1 MTASDPNRNLLLR
14 ITDPELLRATGGIV
28 QGMSGSPIVQDG
40 CLVGA
45 VTHVLVNDP
54 TRGYGIFAATMLKAA
69 AKALQIRE
77 TGVRPHRRA
86 ALFAQ
91 RHGALHH
98 QRIACMEATG
108 HIGRCDKRDHLFI
121 HSDGIRA
128 KAFAQ
133 VTVQINMRHSSIL
146 HFQA

>member
-1 MTASDPNRNLLLR
+1 MVQRH
-14 ITDPELLRATGGIV
+14 TGGIAERF
-28 QGMSGSPIVQDG
+28 QRTDLILHTGLGFR
-40 CLVGA
+40 
-45 VTHVLVNDP
+45 
-54 TRGYGIFAATMLKAA
+54 RGQLHLAA

-86 ALFAQ
+86 ALFTQ

-133 VTVQINMRHSSIL
+133 VTVQINMRHGSIL

>member
-1 MTASDPNRNLLLR
+1 MVQRH
-14 ITDPELLRATGGIV
+14 TGGIAECF
-28 QGMSGSPIVQDG
+28 QRTDLILHTGLGF
-40 CLVGA
+40 C
-45 VTHVLVNDP
+45 
-54 TRGYGIFAATMLKAA
+54 RGQLHLAAT
-69 AKALQIRE
+69 KALQIRE
-77 TGVRPHRRA
+77 TGVRSHRCA

-108 HIGRCDKRDHLFI
+108 HIGRCDKRNHLFI

-133 VTVQINMRHSSIL
+133 VTVQINMRHGSIL
-146 HFQA
+146 HFQT

>member
-1 MTASDPNRNLLLR
+1 MEYNIYDLMNGLQDDSVPLPEDDAAGLR
-14 ITDPELLRATGGIV
+14 RIKELTMNKIQEN
-28 QGMSGSPIVQDG
+28 QG
-40 CLVGA
+40 
-45 VTHVLVNDP
+45 
-54 TRGYGIFAATMLKAA
+54 TR
-69 AKALQIRE
+69 
-77 TGVRPHRRA
+77 GVRPHRRA

-133 VTVQINMRHSSIL
+133 VTV
-146 HFQA
+146 